1 MKIWNRSIEL
11 NKKLIFNLKTKENSY
26 NQIFH
31 DINQVN
37 ALLANEI
44 KSETKEREFVVES
57 LFKTLEDVSST
68 YGRKYKKWLKI
79 ELIYYYFIIICVN
92 AREVKWLIELNY
104 LV

>member
-79 ELIYYYFIIICVN
+79 GNDNNI
-92 AREVKWLIELNY
+92 KWVITRINWY
-104 LV
+104 RLVIRMNN